1 MRDWDWEKER
11 DREIGVR
18 DQKNSGEDFYFFFS
32 PLLTM
37 SHSCPRR
44 IRLFKIKIFK
54 KKKGRTRIQTCRIC
68 MTWARQANCRI
79 HAFFLFTHILIIYFQ
94 MFCLSIKK
102 QVWGSKEIE
111 LILSHQISG
120 IDIKH
125 PKSQLNPRN
134 ISCSICQ
141 LMVFCFGAWTR
152 YSTMF
157 LGTQDME
164 IMTKTNTI
172 ASLIE
177 WLSSGLPTDRVAIV
191 RAPNIINIWICF

>member
-1 MRDWDWEKER
+1 MKQRKRSNMQRRASRGRWDWHERLRLREGERSR
-11 DREIGVR
+11 DRRERSKKFRWG
-18 DQKNSGEDFYFFFS
+18 FLLFFP

-54 KKKGRTRIQTCRIC
+54 KKKGRTRMQTCHTC

-120 IDIKH
+120 IDIKT
-125 PKSQLNPRN
+125 PKISAEPMKYQL
-134 ISCSICQ
+134 
-141 LMVFCFGAWTR
+141 
-152 YSTMF
+152 
-157 LGTQDME
+157 
-164 IMTKTNTI
+164 
-172 ASLIE
+172 
-177 WLSSGLPTDRVAIV
+177 
-191 RAPNIINIWICF
+191 